1 MGLYDDNDS
10 EVVRV
15 GGGWAAASQQVIFG
29 NLVCLFDKIW
39 ILVQKY
45 FLLTKN

>member
-15 GGGWAAASQQVIFG
+15 GGGWAAASQQGIFK
-29 NLVCLFDKIW
+29 NLVCLVDK
-39 ILVQKY
+39 
-45 FLLTKN
+45 T

>member
-15 GGGWAAASQQVIFG
+15 GGGWAAASQQVFFKPLCWFG
-29 NLVCLFDKIW
+29 NFESYYQSI
-39 ILVQKY
+39 
-45 FLLTKN
+45 FLIS